1 MVVENVTLQNS
12 AFWTAHFLL
21 CDGVKIKGVKI
32 YSHSNWNNDG
42 LDIDSR
48 NVEIEDCYIDCD
60 DDGICMK
67 SDRGIFVEN
76 VTVKNCTI
84 RTNCNAIKLGTA
96 GKNRIQKHH
105 IYRLCNRKSQ

>member
-48 NVEIEDCYIDCD
+48 NVEIEDCYIDIMD
-60 DDGICMK
+60 
-67 SDRGIFVEN
+67 
-76 VTVKNCTI
+76 
-84 RTNCNAIKLGTA
+84 IKFIKREELQEKPDSKTS
-96 GKNRIQKHH
+96 H
-105 IYRLCNRKSQ
+105 IPIV